1 MFSKIRENLK
11 YLNES
16 KEEFPKVSLR
26 EELCVLSEKFLS
38 FEEKLKV
45 GTMTDEDFDQME
57 KIAEQIFEMTNAVIL
72 EIQQQQATKSLNG
85 LNKIF
90 SIKDLVSKK

>member
-1 MFSKIRENLK
+1 
-11 YLNES
+11 
-16 KEEFPKVSLR
+16 
-26 EELCVLSEKFLS
+26 
-38 FEEKLKV
+38 
-45 GTMTDEDFDQME
+45 MTDEDFDQME